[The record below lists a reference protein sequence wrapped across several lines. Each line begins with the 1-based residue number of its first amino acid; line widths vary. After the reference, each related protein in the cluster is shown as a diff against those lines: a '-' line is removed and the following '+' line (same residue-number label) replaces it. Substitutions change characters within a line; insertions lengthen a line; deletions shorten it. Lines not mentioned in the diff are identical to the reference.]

1 MFGSLCGS
9 STASVQ
15 STFGGTKSNAQSRV
29 LCMLVVLVRMVL
41 VCLKVGV
48 ATEKLS
54 RSLMWLDVL
63 QEKK

>member
-15 STFGGTKSNAQSRV
+15 STFGGTKSHV
-29 LCMLVVLVRMVL
+29 LCTLVVLVSMVL